1 MKFGFRKPSLKKKI
15 KAKTTG
21 KMKRSINKAIK
32 PGYGKKGMG
41 LLKNPKKS
49 LYNKAYNKTSFSLFD
64 ILFGNT
70 SSSSKSKNNNSY
82 TNTNTNEVFYD
93 WKPEYNPTNEE
104 QKYLNLYYNSISAM
118 KEFKKTNPTD
128 NQINMYISNIS
139 KNFEALKGVLKYW
152 KRVNYDIPPNIPIR
166 NESIDILMRCNKI
179 SEAKKLYTE
188 LKQLGIY
195 EECPEIEDNVI
206 NMIEHYPEN
215 INAVIKYISNN
226 IGIEQTK
233 ARKKLNEKIDSTT
246 LTRILNRSYFISKKK
261 IEGKNYLYLNEKYAF
276 NQLTNN

>member
-93 WKPEYNPTNEE
+93 WKPEYDPTNEE

-139 KNFEALKGVLKYW
+139 KNFEGLKGVLKYW

-195 EECPEIEDNVI
+195 EECPEIEDNI
-206 NMIEHYPEN
+206 IDMIEHYPEN
-215 INAVIKYISNN
+215 INAVIEYISNN

-261 IEGKNYLYLNEKYAF
+261 IDGKNYLYLNDKYAY
-276 NQLTNN
+276 N

>member
-118 KEFKKTNPTD
+118 KEFKKTNPAD

-139 KNFEALKGVLKYW
+139 KNFEGLKGVLKYW

-233 ARKKLNEKIDSTT
+233 ARKKLNEKIDSTA

-261 IEGKNYLYLNEKYAF
+261 IEGKNYLYLNDKYAY
-276 NQLTNN
+276 N